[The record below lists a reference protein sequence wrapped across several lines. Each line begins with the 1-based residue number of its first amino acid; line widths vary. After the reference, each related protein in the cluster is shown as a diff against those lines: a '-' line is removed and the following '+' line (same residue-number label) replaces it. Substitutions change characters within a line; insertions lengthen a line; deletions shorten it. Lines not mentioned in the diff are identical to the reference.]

1 MKVSKFNQYI
11 TEQVPDRDDK
21 NVAVV
26 VITQK
31 YNLRR
36 AKNRKELTTDFI
48 VSACKKL
55 KIPCH
60 IIQTRY
66 SFISDKDINKREFTV
81 YNIDG
86 QKTNQKIVGPNTVV
100 FARRGAMM
108 DESGLALIT
117 NFEDAG
123 SYMVNSREAML
134 YCDNKLVSN
143 MMFERENISTPRTA
157 YVSNEYSIPKAV
169 EQIGGKFPVIIKTI
183 TGTQGIGVTKAN
195 DYDTLVSTL
204 QAMWK
209 YNAEMILQEY
219 YDIDFDVR
227 TIVMGDKIIASTKR
241 IKVKGEFRSN
251 MHRTDKKGVPYTLND
266 EEKKLILKASR
277 ATTGELIGVDHIL
290 DKKGTP
296 LILEVNGSPGSGADY
311 EGYMYSDNKI
321 KSEGKMN
328 GEDLVLRYV
337 KYFTNKNNWDKPSLY
352 ECGWAESVEIDG
364 IGRVRAKFD
373 TGNGIKAST
382 LHAEKINIED
392 GMVKWE
398 YDGKQFKAKFREYAK
413 VFRADPKVKPDTRP
427 IVYMKIKFNNMIHS
441 DVPVALDLR
450 QGYSDLLVNRDLMR
464 RMSVAVNPN
473 RTFVLSKKVDY
484 AKKNLD

>member
-21 NVAVV
+21 NVAVA

-55 KIPCH
+55 KIPCY

-134 YCDNKLVSN
+134 YCDNKLVSS

-209 YNAEMILQEY
+209 
-219 YDIDFDVR
+219 
-227 TIVMGDKIIASTKR
+227 
-241 IKVKGEFRSN
+241 
-251 MHRTDKKGVPYTLND
+251 
-266 EEKKLILKASR
+266 
-277 ATTGELIGVDHIL
+277 
-290 DKKGTP
+290 
-296 LILEVNGSPGSGADY
+296 
-311 EGYMYSDNKI
+311 
-321 KSEGKMN
+321 
-328 GEDLVLRYV
+328 
-337 KYFTNKNNWDKPSLY
+337 
-352 ECGWAESVEIDG
+352 
-364 IGRVRAKFD
+364 
-373 TGNGIKAST
+373 
-382 LHAEKINIED
+382 
-392 GMVKWE
+392 
-398 YDGKQFKAKFREYAK
+398 
-413 VFRADPKVKPDTRP
+413 
-427 IVYMKIKFNNMIHS
+427 
-441 DVPVALDLR
+441 
-450 QGYSDLLVNRDLMR
+450 
-464 RMSVAVNPN
+464 
-473 RTFVLSKKVDY
+473 
-484 AKKNLD
+484 